1 LAVDA
6 DRIADLSR
14 RLDLVQAQLDELHA
28 RFASVPRLMELIIK
42 HEDQLRAQDEGGDF
56 VEGL

>member
-28 RFASVPRLMELIIK
+28 RFQSVPRLMELIIK
-42 HEDQLRAQDEGGDF
+42 HEDQLRAQDLGEDLIAG
-56 VEGL
+56 